1 MVDAL
6 SRVQPAKVAVPA
18 IAALARPPVQVIVDP
33 AASAETE
40 MVTVFV
46 ATATVL
52 PPASSTSTAGWPFHA
67 APAVPPPGCVPNA
80 SLAGTPTVTAKA
92 ALVPTPT
99 PEPVALSVYPAADR
113 SIRQPV

>member
-1 MVDAL
+1 MQVGLAPG
-6 SRVQPAKVAVPA
+6 VPVPA
-18 IAALARPPVQVIVDP
+18 AIPIVTM
-33 AASAETE
+33 S
-40 MVTVFV
+40 V
-46 ATATVL
+46 ADTTRF
-52 PPASSTSTAGWPFHA
+52 PPASCTATTGCELNGD
-67 APAVPPPGCVPNA
+67 PATMVVGVAVNA